1 MTQAG
6 DNSDKM
12 LKRFAE
18 RIAALMDQIKDIKD
32 EVKTELQ
39 AAKAVGLDTKALNKV
54 VREMGLEPDQMQKQ
68 LLFDFEV
75 GAYRRA
81 VGLPT
86 EPLQSPAREEAA

>member
-1 MTQAG
+1 MPQAG

-18 RIAALMDQIKDIKD
+18 RIVALTEQMSDIQ
-32 EVKTELQ
+32 EEIKTERK
-39 AAKAVGLDTKALNKV
+39 AAKDAGFDVKALNKV
-54 VREMGLEPDQMQKQ
+54 VKELGMDSDAQQKQ

-75 GAYRRA
+75 DAYRKA

-86 EPLQSPAREEAA
+86 EIADEAKQEAA